1 MPHIIPYIYNNSQ
14 ILEWLLLPTL
24 LGPED
29 TEVNEKDAVVFLEL
43 NVGMVKVNIE
53 QVTTTV
59 MYVMKKKYA
68 LQWEQ
73 TVVLT

>member
-1 MPHIIPYIYNNSQ
+1 MPHILPYIYNNSQ

-24 LGPED
+24 LSSED

-43 NVGMVKVNIE
+43 NVDMVKVNIE
-53 QVTTTV
+53 QVITTV
-59 MYVMKKKYA
+59 TKKKYA

>member
-1 MPHIIPYIYNNSQ
+1 M
-14 ILEWLLLPTL
+14 

-29 TEVNEKDAVVFLEL
+29 TEVNEKDGVIFLEL

-53 QVTTTV
+53 QVITTV

-68 LQWEQ
+68 LQ
-73 TVVLT
+73 